1 MQIVKIDVKD
11 LFFFPVSIEEQP
23 KKAKKKHNKSSSLLS
38 GRHDISSQVDISL
51 LISDANLY

>member
-11 LFFFPVSIEEQP
+11 LFFFHVSIEEQP
-23 KKAKKKHNKSSSLLS
+23 KISKEEAQQIAV
-38 GRHDISSQVDISL
+38 ISSHCSQLDFSW